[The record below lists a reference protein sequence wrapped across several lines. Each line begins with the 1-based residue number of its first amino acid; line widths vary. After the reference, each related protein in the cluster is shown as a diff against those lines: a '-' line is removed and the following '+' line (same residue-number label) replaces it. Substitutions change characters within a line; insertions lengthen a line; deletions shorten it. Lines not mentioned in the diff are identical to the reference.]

1 MEELK
6 KGDDIVTKD
15 FTALMNQLKD
25 QKIEQFEVT
34 PEEFPAF
41 QKAFMAFD
49 TRKREIGQAEK
60 GGPLIYHYDQ
70 DTAKDGE

>member
-1 MEELK
+1 M
-6 KGDDIVTKD
+6 TKD

-49 TRKREIGQAEK
+49 TRKRVIGQAEK
-60 GGPLIYHYDQ
+60 GEH
-70 DTAKDGE
+70 

>member
-25 QKIEQFEVT
+25 QEIEQFEVT

-49 TRKREIGQAEK
+49 TRKRVIGQAEK
-60 GGPLIYHYDQ
+60 GGTLIYHYDQ
-70 DTAKDGE
+70 DTGNDGE

>member
-49 TRKREIGQAEK
+49 TRKRVIGQAEK
-60 GGPLIYHYDQ
+60 GGTLIYRYDQ
-70 DTAKDGE
+70 DTGNDGE

>member
-49 TRKREIGQAEK
+49 TRKRVIGQAEK
-60 GGPLIYHYDQ
+60 GGTLIYHYNQ
-70 DTAKDGE
+70 DTGNDGE